1 MTKRRDVLK
10 GGVAAM
16 ATVPA
21 IFGGAML
28 PKAAQAQL
36 VRPQGLKT
44 PATEPDSPPVPLFT
58 QPVYI
63 PPVAQ
68 PINPATLN
76 PPPNPARHQRFSEF
90 APVKYYTQ
98 NQTEGYWNYHPA
110 LSALNPNNG
119 SLAWLWNGATPG
131 EMFIAKYGEPYFIRR
146 FNNLPLAENTKIPF
160 GYPSVTTHLHNSHSG
175 SESDGN
181 PMDFMEPGQFWD
193 HHHPMMYAR
202 NQSSEALGSL
212 WYHDHMMDFT
222 ATNVYAGLSGMT
234 IFYDHIDSGN
244 ENDSNGLAL
253 RLPGGYGQY
262 DFYFILHD
270 VRFDQNGNPT
280 YNIFNTDGHLGDVI
294 TVNRKAFPTL
304 QVERRKYRFRFCDGG
319 PSRFYEIGLADKSS
333 FFVIANDGNL
343 LEEPVEAT
351 SFTFGPANRFDI
363 VVDFSKYAAGTSIV
377 LENWMEQVNGQG
389 PTGRRLEPGMPVMRF
404 DVIQSNVVDN
414 SRIPDTLRIF
424 PSIVTER
431 VVAERD
437 WVFDHD
443 MGLWTI
449 NGQFFDP
456 TIVSAKPV
464 EGTSEIWTFRNAG
477 ATWAHPVHVHFE
489 ECQILEWNGRR
500 PTGTLRARKDVMTL
514 GPGDEARVFY
524 RFSDFL
530 GRYPIHCHNNTHED
544 NAMMLMWEIV
554 SST

>member
-44 PATEPDSPPVPLFT
+44 PTTEPNSPPVPLFT
-58 QPVYI
+58 QPVFI
-63 PPVAQ
+63 PKVAQ

-76 PPPNPARHQRFSEF
+76 PPPNPRRHQRFNEF
-90 APVKYYTQ
+90 RPVNYYKQ
-98 NQTEGYWNYHPA
+98 VQTEGVWNYHPA
-110 LSALNPNNG
+110 LSALNRSNG

-146 FNNLPLAENTKIPF
+146 YNNLPLAENTKIPF
-160 GYPSVTTHLHNSHSG
+160 GYPSVTTHLHNSHSA

-193 HHHPMMYAR
+193 HHHPMIYAR
-202 NQSSEALGSL
+202 NNSSEALGSL

-234 IFYDHIDSGN
+234 IFYDHVDSGN
-244 ENDSNGLAL
+244 ERDTRASAL

-270 VRFDQNGNPT
+270 VRFDQRGNPS

-294 TVNRKAFPTL
+294 TVNRKAFPTMR
-304 QVERRKYRFRFCDGG
+304 VERRKYRLRFVDGG
-319 PSRFYEIGLADKSS
+319 PSRFYEIGFADKSK

-363 VVDFSKYAAGTSIV
+363 VVDFSKYRAGQSIV

-414 SRIPDTLRIF
+414 SRVPDTLRKF
-424 PSIVTER
+424 PSIALDKVR
-431 VVAERD
+431 AERD

-449 NGQFFDP
+449 NGQFMDP
-456 TIVSAKPV
+456 TVISGKPV
-464 EGTSEIWTFRNAG
+464 QGTAEIWTFRNAG

-500 PTGTLRARKDVMTL
+500 PTGSLRARKDVMTL

-544 NAMMLMWEIV
+544 NAMMLMWEIIPA
-554 SST
+554 